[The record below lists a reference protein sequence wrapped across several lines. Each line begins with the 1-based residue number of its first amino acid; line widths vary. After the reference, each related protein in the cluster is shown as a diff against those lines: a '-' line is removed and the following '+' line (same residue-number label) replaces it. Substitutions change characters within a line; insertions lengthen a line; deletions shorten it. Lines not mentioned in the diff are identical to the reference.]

1 MLKRA
6 TRESGC
12 VKPMVFWILQPLAS
26 VTVTEYVPDV
36 KLMMLFVLEFVFHR
50 YEYGDIPPLT
60 NALILPSLYP
70 KQEG

>member
-1 MLKRA
+1 
-6 TRESGC
+6 
-12 VKPMVFWILQPLAS
+12 
-26 VTVTEYVPDV
+26 VPDV
-36 KLMMLFVLEFVFHR
+36 KLMILFVLAFVFHR